1 MFTVMCCSGGPSNGA
16 ESAFASFDFDRV
28 YKGPNMGD
36 LLFREMT
43 EPVLAQYLKGFN
55 ATVSCQQSYFCLPT
69 STEHQGERHV
79 TFQLLLRLL
88 CLLLARR
95 ILLIKC
101 DICL

>member
-28 YKGPNMGD
+28 YKGPDMGI

-55 ATVSCQQSYFCLPT
+55 ATVSCQQSYFCSPPRF
-69 STEHQGERHV
+69 EYQGERHV
-79 TFQLLLRLL
+79 TFPAIAQTAVFAA
-88 CLLLARR
+88 CKEISAHQV
-95 ILLIKC
+95 
-101 DICL
+101 